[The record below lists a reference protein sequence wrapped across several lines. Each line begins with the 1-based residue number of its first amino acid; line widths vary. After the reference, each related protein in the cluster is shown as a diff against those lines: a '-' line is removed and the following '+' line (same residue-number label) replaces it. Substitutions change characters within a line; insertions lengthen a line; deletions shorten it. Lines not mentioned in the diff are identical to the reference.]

1 METELVAAEGVLAK
15 LLAQLDRFEVG
26 GSVSSWL
33 EGDSTQSFFEF
44 QLGSDKEVDK
54 AFRNVELLA
63 AKTYTATGVVL
74 IAIYFQGTFYVVVG
88 ETTGEQPLLDSR
100 FPDVSA
106 KGRGYLVSSYGE
118 GTMAWPQLRKVS
130 IWQTANA
137 MQTELEERGVKASDG
152 DDEAEVHVVTGKPVV
167 RDPLET
173 ARMGGEDAKVSQ
185 RKAAIVTPSYA
196 EPASQAKDEAPS
208 RSPMKEDDDE
218 DDKENQDEAKA
229 ARDRRIDELL
239 RAQPK
244 KKGLGKLGGLS
255 PLGSKVNAPH
265 RIKAN
270 DQITEKLA
278 QMRRD
283 LSATGLG
290 GDAPWDEFGRPRTQ
304 AFKK

>member
-1 METELVAAEGVLAK
+1 
-15 LLAQLDRFEVG
+15 
-26 GSVSSWL
+26 
-33 EGDSTQSFFEF
+33 
-44 QLGSDKEVDK
+44 
-54 AFRNVELLA
+54 
-63 AKTYTATGVVL
+63 
-74 IAIYFQGTFYVVVG
+74 
-88 ETTGEQPLLDSR
+88 
-100 FPDVSA
+100 VSA